1 MPDERSAPS
10 TSAASWVPPE
20 VDAELPS
27 AARIY
32 DAYLGGAYNF
42 AVDREFVQR
51 AKQHLP
57 HVADVALWNRTFLQQ
72 AVRHAADVEGIT
84 QFLDIGCGL
93 PVTGAVHEIARE
105 RRPDARVVYVD
116 NEPVAVAQGETVLA
130 GTEGVEI
137 VRGDVREPETILP
150 AARRLLDFDRP
161 VCVLMVALLHF
172 LPDAERPAELVA
184 RFRDALAPGSLLA
197 LSHATVDGVP
207 EPVRG
212 QTLAFIDSYKN
223 TQNPGFVA
231 RDHEEFAVM
240 LAGFDLVEP
249 GITYTP
255 QWRPQQPITADQHPE
270 RAVCYAAVGRTRG
283 DHRSSQ

>member
-1 MPDERSAPS
+1 MDTA
-10 TSAASWVPPE
+10 
-20 VDAELPS
+20 LPS
-27 AARIY
+27 AARVY

-57 HVADVALWNRTFLQQ
+57 HITDVARWNRTFLRQ
-72 AVRHAADVEGIT
+72 AVRYAAEVEGIT

-93 PVTGAVHEIARE
+93 PVTGAVHEVARDHQ
-105 RRPDARVVYVD
+105 PDARVVYVD

-130 GTEGVEI
+130 GVEGANI

-150 AARRLLDFDRP
+150 TARRLLDFDQP

-197 LSHATVDGVP
+197 LSHATVDNAP
-207 EPVRG
+207 EPVRS

-231 RDHEEFAVM
+231 RDHDEFATL
-240 LAGFDLVEP
+240 LAGCDLVEP

-255 QWRPQQPITADQHPE
+255 QWRPERQVTADEHPE
-270 RAVCYAAVGRTRG
+270 RAVCYAAVGRTRDG
-283 DHRSSQ
+283 R